1 MRTRKD
7 KIFEKLKKVKF
18 DMNESKALLMLKL
31 RQNGVSDPEI
41 LNSIETIDRSSF
53 ISKSF
58 LNRSLEDIP
67 LPIECGQTISQPSL
81 VAFMIQ
87 QLEIPYRSKVLEI
100 GTGSGYQTAILSRLS
115 SRVYSIEGYKKLVD
129 MAKIRLANLDISN
142 VIILLKDGFFGYSL
156 QAPFDRI
163 ILTAAVEE
171 IPNLLLNQ
179 LKVGGIMIVPV
190 GLSNQKQSLLK
201 VVKTEKGLDIKELM
215 SVRFV
220 QMKEGLVRI

>member
-1 MRTRKD
+1 
-7 KIFEKLKKVKF
+7 
-18 DMNESKALLMLKL
+18 MNETKALLMLKL
-31 RQNGVSDPEI
+31 RQNGVSNPEI
-41 LNSIETIDRSSF
+41 LKSIETIDRSSF

-115 SRVYSIEGYKKLVD
+115 SRVYSIERYKKLVD
-129 MAKIRLANLDISN
+129 MAKLRLAKLNISN
-142 VIILLKDGFFGYSL
+142 VIILLMDGFYGYSL

-171 IPNLLLNQ
+171 IPNLLINQ
-179 LKVGGIMIVPV
+179 LKVGGIMIIPV

-201 VVKTEKGLDIKELM
+201 VIKTEKGLDIKELM

>member
-1 MRTRKD
+1 
-7 KIFEKLKKVKF
+7 
-18 DMNESKALLMLKL
+18 MNESKALLMLKL
-31 RQNGVSDPEI
+31 RQNGVSNPEV
-41 LNSIETIDRSSF
+41 LKSIETLDRSSF

-100 GTGSGYQTAILSRLS
+100 GTGSGYQTAILSKLS
-115 SRVYSIEGYKKLVD
+115 SRVYSIERYKKLVD
-129 MAKIRLANLDISN
+129 IAKLRLAKLNISN
-142 VIILLKDGFFGYSL
+142 VIILLMDGFYGYSL

-171 IPNLLLNQ
+171 IPNLLINQ
-179 LKVGGIMIVPV
+179 LKVGGIMIIPV

-201 VVKTEKGLDIKELM
+201 VIKTEKGLDIRELM

-220 QMKEGLVRI
+220 QMKEGLVKT

>member
-1 MRTRKD
+1 
-7 KIFEKLKKVKF
+7 
-18 DMNESKALLMLKL
+18 MNESKALLMLKL
-31 RQNGVSDPEI
+31 RQNGVFNPEI
-41 LNSIETIDRSSF
+41 LRSIETIDRSSF
-53 ISKSF
+53 VSKNF

-81 VAFMIQ
+81 VALMTQ

-115 SRVYSIEGYKKLVD
+115 SRVYSIERHKKLVD
-129 MAKIRLANLDISN
+129 IAKFRLANLNISN
-142 VIILLKDGFFGYSL
+142 VIILLQDGFFGYSP

-171 IPNLLLNQ
+171 IPNLLADQ
-179 LKVGGIMIVPV
+179 LKVGGIMIIPV

-220 QMKEGLVRI
+220 QMKEGLVRN

>member
-1 MRTRKD
+1 
-7 KIFEKLKKVKF
+7 
-18 DMNESKALLMLKL
+18 MNESKALLILKL
-31 RQNGVSDPEI
+31 RQNGVSNPKI
-41 LNSIETIDRSSF
+41 LKSIETIDRSSF
-53 ISKSF
+53 VSKSF

-81 VAFMIQ
+81 VAFMTQ
-87 QLEIPYRSKVLEI
+87 QLEIPNRSKVLEI

-115 SRVYSIEGYKKLVD
+115 SRVYSIERYKKLVD
-129 MAKIRLANLDISN
+129 IAKIRLASLNISN
-142 VIILLKDGFFGYSL
+142 VIILLQDGFYGYSP

-171 IPNLLLNQ
+171 IPNLLINQ
-179 LKVGGIMIVPV
+179 LKVGGIMIIPV

-220 QMKEGLVRI
+220 QMKEGLVRV

>member
-1 MRTRKD
+1 
-7 KIFEKLKKVKF
+7 
-18 DMNESKALLMLKL
+18 MNESKALLMLKL
-31 RQNGVSDPEI
+31 RQNGVSNPEV
-41 LNSIETIDRSSF
+41 LKSIETIDRSSF

-115 SRVYSIEGYKKLVD
+115 SRVYSIERYKRLVD
-129 MAKIRLANLDISN
+129 MAKIRLANLNISN
-142 VIILLKDGFFGYSL
+142 VIILLMDGFFGYSL

-171 IPNLLLNQ
+171 IPNLLISQ

-201 VVKTEKGLDIKELM
+201 VIKTEKGLDIKELM

-220 QMKEGLVRI
+220 QMKEGLVRV

>member
-1 MRTRKD
+1 
-7 KIFEKLKKVKF
+7 
-18 DMNESKALLMLKL
+18 MNESKALLMLKL
-31 RQNGVSDPEI
+31 RQNGVSNPEV
-41 LNSIETIDRSSF
+41 LKSIETIDRSSF

-115 SRVYSIEGYKKLVD
+115 SRVYSIERYKKLVD
-129 MAKIRLANLDISN
+129 MAKLRLAKLNISN
-142 VIILLKDGFFGYSL
+142 VIILLMDGFYGYSL

-171 IPNLLLNQ
+171 IPNLLINQ
-179 LKVGGIMIVPV
+179 LKVGGIMIIPV

-201 VVKTEKGLDIKELM
+201 VIKTEKGLDIKELM

-220 QMKEGLVRI
+220 QMKEGLVKT

>member
-1 MRTRKD
+1 
-7 KIFEKLKKVKF
+7 
-18 DMNESKALLMLKL
+18 MNESKALLMLKL
-31 RQNGVSDPEI
+31 RQNGISNPKV
-41 LNSIETIDRSSF
+41 LKSIETIDRSSF

-115 SRVYSIEGYKKLVD
+115 SRVYSIERYKKLVD
-129 MAKIRLANLDISN
+129 MAKLRLAKLNISN
-142 VIILLKDGFFGYSL
+142 VIILLMDGFFGYSL

-171 IPNLLLNQ
+171 IPNLLISQ
-179 LKVGGIMIVPV
+179 LKVGGIMIIPV

-201 VVKTEKGLDIKELM
+201 VIKTEKGLDIK
-215 SVRFV
+215 
-220 QMKEGLVRI
+220 

>member
-1 MRTRKD
+1 
-7 KIFEKLKKVKF
+7 
-18 DMNESKALLMLKL
+18 MNESKALLMLKL
-31 RQNGVSDPEI
+31 RQNGVSNPEI
-41 LNSIETIDRSSF
+41 LKSIETIDRSSF

-58 LNRSLEDIP
+58 LNRSMEDIP

-115 SRVYSIEGYKKLVD
+115 SRVYSIERYKKLVD
-129 MAKIRLANLDISN
+129 LAKIRLANLNISN
-142 VIILLKDGFFGYSL
+142 VIILLMDGFFGYSL

-171 IPNLLLNQ
+171 IPNLLIKQ
-179 LKVGGIMIVPV
+179 LKIGGIMIIPV

-220 QMKEGLVRI
+220 QMKEGLVRN

>member
-1 MRTRKD
+1 
-7 KIFEKLKKVKF
+7 
-18 DMNESKALLMLKL
+18 MNESKALLMLKL
-31 RQNGVSDPEI
+31 RQNGVSDPKI

-81 VAFMIQ
+81 VALMMQ

-115 SRVYSIEGYKKLVD
+115 SRVYSIERYKELVD
-129 MAKIRLANLDISN
+129 IAKIRLANLNISN
-142 VIILLKDGFFGYSL
+142 VIILLMDGFFGYSP

-171 IPNLLLNQ
+171 IPDLLINQ
-179 LKVGGIMIVPV
+179 LKVGGVMIIPV

-220 QMKEGLVRI
+220 PMREGLVKV

>member
-1 MRTRKD
+1 
-7 KIFEKLKKVKF
+7 
-18 DMNESKALLMLKL
+18 MNESKALLMLKL
-31 RQNGVSDPEI
+31 RQNGVSNPEV
-41 LNSIETIDRSSF
+41 LKSIETIDRSSF

-115 SRVYSIEGYKKLVD
+115 SRVYSIERYKRLVD
-129 MAKIRLANLDISN
+129 MAKIRLANLNISN
-142 VIILLKDGFFGYSL
+142 VIILLMDGFFGYSF

-171 IPNLLLNQ
+171 IPNLLISQ
-179 LKVGGIMIVPV
+179 LKVGGIMIIPV

-201 VVKTEKGLDIKELM
+201 VIKTEKGLDIKELM

-220 QMKEGLVRI
+220 QMKEGLVNI

>member
-1 MRTRKD
+1 
-7 KIFEKLKKVKF
+7 
-18 DMNESKALLMLKL
+18 MNESKALLMLKL
-31 RQNGVSDPEI
+31 RQNGVSNPEV
-41 LNSIETIDRSSF
+41 LKSIETLDRSSF

-81 VAFMIQ
+81 VALMIQ

-100 GTGSGYQTAILSRLS
+100 GTGSGYQTAILSKLS
-115 SRVYSIEGYKKLVD
+115 SRVYSIERYKKLVD
-129 MAKIRLANLDISN
+129 MAKIRLANLNISN
-142 VIILLKDGFFGYSL
+142 VIILLMDGFFGYSL

-171 IPNLLLNQ
+171 IPNLLISQ
-179 LKVGGIMIVPV
+179 LKVGGIMIIPV

-201 VVKTEKGLDIKELM
+201 VIKTEKGLDIKELM

-220 QMKEGLVRI
+220 QMKEGLVKT

>member
-1 MRTRKD
+1 
-7 KIFEKLKKVKF
+7 
-18 DMNESKALLMLKL
+18 MNESKALLMLKL
-31 RQNGVSDPEI
+31 RQNGISNPKV
-41 LNSIETIDRSSF
+41 LKSIETIDRSSF

-115 SRVYSIEGYKKLVD
+115 SRVYSIERYKKLVD
-129 MAKIRLANLDISN
+129 MAKLRLAKLNISN
-142 VIILLKDGFFGYSL
+142 VIILLMDGFFGYSL

-171 IPNLLLNQ
+171 IPNLLISQ
-179 LKVGGIMIVPV
+179 LKVGGIMIIPV

-201 VVKTEKGLDIKELM
+201 VVKSEKGLDIKELM

>member
-1 MRTRKD
+1 M
-7 KIFEKLKKVKF
+7 
-18 DMNESKALLMLKL
+18 ALLMLKL
-31 RQNGVSDPEI
+31 RQNGVSNPEI
-41 LNSIETIDRSSF
+41 LNSIETIDRSCF
-53 ISKSF
+53 VSKSF
-58 LNRSLEDIP
+58 TNRSLEDIA

-81 VAFMIQ
+81 VAFMTQ

-100 GTGSGYQTAILSRLS
+100 GTGSGYQTAILARLS
-115 SRVYSIEGYKKLVD
+115 SRVYSIERYKTLVEI
-129 MAKIRLANLDISN
+129 AKTRLANLNISN
-142 VIILLKDGFFGYSL
+142 VIILLQDGFFGYSP

-171 IPNLLLNQ
+171 IPTLVINQ

-190 GLSNQKQSLLK
+190 GMSNQKQSLLK

-220 QMKEGLVRI
+220 QMKEGLIKI

>member
-1 MRTRKD
+1 
-7 KIFEKLKKVKF
+7 
-18 DMNESKALLMLKL
+18 MNESKALLMLKL
-31 RQNGVSDPEI
+31 RQNGVSNPEV
-41 LNSIETIDRSSF
+41 LKSIETIDRSSF

-81 VAFMIQ
+81 VALMIQ

-100 GTGSGYQTAILSRLS
+100 GTGSGYQTAILSKLS
-115 SRVYSIEGYKKLVD
+115 SRVYSIERYKKLVD
-129 MAKIRLANLDISN
+129 MAKIRLANLNISN
-142 VIILLKDGFFGYSL
+142 VIILLMDGFFGYSL

-171 IPNLLLNQ
+171 IPNLLISQ
-179 LKVGGIMIVPV
+179 LKVGGIMIIPV

-201 VVKTEKGLDIKELM
+201 VIKTEKGLDIKELM

-220 QMKEGLVRI
+220 QMKEGLVKT

>member
-1 MRTRKD
+1 
-7 KIFEKLKKVKF
+7 
-18 DMNESKALLMLKL
+18 MNETKALLILKL
-31 RQNGVSDPEI
+31 RQNGVSNPEI
-41 LNSIETIDRSSF
+41 LKSIEAIDRSSF
-53 ISKSF
+53 VSKSF

-115 SRVYSIEGYKKLVD
+115 SRVYSIERCKKLVD
-129 MAKIRLANLDISN
+129 IAKIRLANLNISN
-142 VIILLKDGFFGYSL
+142 VIILLQDGFFGYSP

-171 IPNLLLNQ
+171 IPNLLINQ
-179 LKVGGIMIVPV
+179 LKVGGIMIIPV

-201 VVKTEKGLDIKELM
+201 VVKAEKGLDIKELM

-220 QMKEGLVRI
+220 QMKEGLVRV

>member
-1 MRTRKD
+1 
-7 KIFEKLKKVKF
+7 
-18 DMNESKALLMLKL
+18 MNESKALLMLKL
-31 RQNGVSDPEI
+31 RQNGVSNPEI

-53 ISKSF
+53 VSKSF
-58 LNRSLEDIP
+58 LNRSLEDIA
-67 LPIECGQTISQPSL
+67 LPIECGQTISQPSI
-81 VAFMIQ
+81 VAFMTQ

-100 GTGSGYQTAILSRLS
+100 GTGSGYQTAILARLS
-115 SRVYSIEGYKKLVD
+115 SRVYSIERYKKLVD
-129 MAKIRLANLDISN
+129 IAKIRLANLNISN
-142 VIILLKDGFFGYSL
+142 VIILLQDGFYGYSP

-171 IPNLLLNQ
+171 IPNLVIDQ

-201 VVKTEKGLDIKELM
+201 VVKNEKGLDIKELM

-220 QMKEGLVRI
+220 QMKEGLVKT